1 MSAEESKHK
10 EGCSRASR
18 NGKPAL
24 PLRTFWFDDEQLK
37 ELACRA
43 AFQLTITIVVVLD
56 VQSLQ
61 LQGCNPSP
69 ATSLFVYLQ
78 KKP

>member
-1 MSAEESKHK
+1 MSAEESQHK

-24 PLRTFWFDDEQLK
+24 PLQTFWFGDEQLK

-43 AFQLTITIVVVLD
+43 AFQLTITNVVVLD
-56 VQSLQ
+56 VQWLQ

-69 ATSLFVYLQ
+69 ATLLFVYLQ